1 MSAVKS
7 LKDSIKE
14 TLNDKKSDV
23 PLQVF
28 PEVVQNM
35 ITEKATKQ
43 SIPTEFLFASV
54 LGVISTSIGNT
65 FKVELLFDMPTN
77 ASLWIAVVGESGE
90 GKTEGINSFYKPLLK
105 VEAENYKKYI
115 EEVDAY
121 KLALKIFKNLP
132 NSERSAEDE
141 PEPPIRK
148 QRILQDV
155 TVEAYAD
162 RMQKNP
168 NGLGSINDELKG
180 FVEGDGQYK
189 GGKGSDR
196 QTKLSIWN
204 GKTSIKDRVQDSIF
218 IEDAFLSVIGGIQ
231 IEEASE
237 MFAKMVSDGY
247 APRFLMVV
255 AENTPQ
261 GKWTLEKVDRS
272 IDEKWEKII
281 RSILELEN
289 ANFEN
294 NLVTFKRD
302 AGEVLVNWRNS
313 QEKASN
319 FTTRLFDAKLRIYA
333 IRLSLILHVLKRAN
347 EGQFYEGDQ
356 IDKETAENALI
367 LVDYFRNNA
376 LKMITKM
383 KLDDPLEVLDKNKLK
398 LYDLLPEEFTTSE
411 GAEIAKTN
419 ELLGHT
425 AFSTFLKNKRLF
437 AKVTKGV
444 YQKLI
449 TDDND

>member
-23 PLQVF
+23 PVQVF

-43 SIPTEFLFASV
+43 SLPTEFLFASV
-54 LGVISTSIGNT
+54 LGAISTSIGNI

-105 VEAENYKKYI
+105 VEAENYKKYT

-168 NGLGSINDELKG
+168 IGLGSINDELKG

-218 IEDAFLSVIGGIQ
+218 IENAFLSVIGGIQ

-237 MFAKMVSDGY
+237 MFGKMVSDGY

-289 ANFEN
+289 SNFEN

-313 QEKASN
+313 QVKANN

-333 IRLSLILHVLKRAN
+333 IRLSLVLHVLKRAN